1 MHDPASTYRTDQI
14 TTATPVG
21 QVVLLLQGAIRFG
34 RRHLEALERG
44 DREAAHTASIRCQA
58 IVAGLQE
65 VLDFR
70 AGPIASQLDAIY
82 DFVLRRLVDG
92 NLRGDPRPTEEAL
105 GLLRDLLEAWTEVA
119 ARQVAAGLHD
129 PTPSAGRGGTAG
141 AGRVPLPA

>member
-1 MHDPASTYRTDQI
+1 MYDPTSTYRSDQI

-21 QVVLLLQGAIRFG
+21 QVVLLLQGAVRFG
-34 RRHLEALERG
+34 RCHLEALERG

-70 AGPIASQLDAIY
+70 AGPIAAQLDAIY
-82 DFVLRRLVDG
+82 DFVLRRLIDG

-119 ARQVAAGLHD
+119 ARHGAATSSEPAGPADRTRAVA
-129 PTPSAGRGGTAG
+129 

>member
-1 MHDPASTYRTDQI
+1 MYDPTSTYRSDQI

-21 QVVLLLQGAIRFG
+21 QVVLLLQGAVRFG
-34 RRHLEALERG
+34 RHHLEALERG

-70 AGPIASQLDAIY
+70 AGPIAAQLDAIY
-82 DFVLRRLVDG
+82 DFVLRRLIDG
-92 NLRGDPRPTEEAL
+92 NLRGDPRPTEEAI

-119 ARQVAAGLHD
+119 ARHGASTTSEPSGPADRSQAVA
-129 PTPSAGRGGTAG
+129 